1 MKRRLAEPS
10 LPLPLLTLARK
21 QPITEKPAA
30 VPDHSVLQEIL
41 VIANQNEFDQLR
53 MVQEINV
60 DPSCAVVEDVTEFSS
75 PTTEHSQRVTTGE
88 RHIANQEVRF
98 RARRTEQH
106 VYSSNNPKDSLL
118 LVLSQAFL
126 STMRQTPSGVAMKIN
141 FGTGPRTEGS

>member
-1 MKRRLAEPS
+1 MKRWLAEPS

-30 VPDHSVLQEIL
+30 VPDHSILQEIL
-41 VIANQNEFDQLR
+41 VIANQNEFDQVR

-60 DPSCAVVEDVTEFSS
+60 DPSRAVVEDVAEFSS

-106 VYSSNNPKDSLL
+106 VYSSNNPKDSLV
-118 LVLSQAFL
+118 LVLSQ
-126 STMRQTPSGVAMKIN
+126 
-141 FGTGPRTEGS
+141 